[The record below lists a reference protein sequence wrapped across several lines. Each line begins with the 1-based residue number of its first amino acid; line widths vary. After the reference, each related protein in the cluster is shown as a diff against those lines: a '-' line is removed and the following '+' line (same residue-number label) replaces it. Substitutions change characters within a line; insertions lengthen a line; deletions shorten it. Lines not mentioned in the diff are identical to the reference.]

1 MKTTLNN
8 SLLALVILATS
19 LIPSIIHAQQS
30 DTDTSGAPTCAI
42 ISNNLRYGARDSGS
56 SSDVSILQDFLN
68 TKGYLSSAPT
78 GFFGHLTMNAVK
90 AFQSANGISPTGFV
104 GTLTRAKIQAIDC
117 NGATTSSSSNTA
129 TVTTTTPVNPS
140 TTAVQNTP
148 VSVNNYPIITYSS
161 QTPVSTTTKGG
172 NLFQSL
178 VPYPITLTSVFG
190 TTGIVVDSVTT
201 TTNPPYNPYYKQ
213 PYKVPPFASYSYA
226 NATTTWPTDLCSIFP
241 KQVVRSVLS
250 ADIIEGGTISSS
262 TCYYGYS
269 NMTVGA
275 FAVAFGYKSENSN
288 PLGPVGPWDIFS
300 NTSAEDT
307 AVVSSPIEGPGYELV
322 IVKYGKMQPRLFFFT
337 KYVNGLMWMGDNVLA
352 TDQQKIV
359 QLLSIAKQTIP
370 NLPASLRPQ

>member
-161 QTPVSTTTKGG
+161 QTPVNTPTTVSITPVSVPAVVQNNVSTNSSNQYYNKPYMAPSYLSYNYVNSTTT
-172 NLFQSL
+172 F
-178 VPYPITLTSVFG
+178 
-190 TTGIVVDSVTT
+190 
-201 TTNPPYNPYYKQ
+201 
-213 PYKVPPFASYSYA
+213 
-226 NATTTWPTDLCSIFP
+226 PTDLCSLIP
-241 KQVVRSVLS
+241 IDVVKS
-250 ADIIEGGTISSS
+250 ALNNNTQIVQMTHDSKRCQFDYGSSASGYANAVSISILNTGS
-262 TCYYGYS
+262 TAPS
-269 NMTVGA
+269 
-275 FAVAFGYKSENSN
+275 
-288 PLGPVGPWDIFS
+288 PWSLFS
-300 NTSAEDT
+300 NDSLSFYDPT
-307 AVVSSPIEGPGYELV
+307 IIGPGYELV
-322 IVKYGKMQPRLFFFT
+322 WGPTNKTNGTHLNTLSFFKKGIYGMMLIYESGTDDQIKT
-337 KYVNGLMWMGDNVLA
+337 TAVN
-352 TDQQKIV
+352 
-359 QLLSIAKQTIP
+359 IAKAIVP
-370 NLPASLRPQ
+370 NLPLGY